1 MFEWDENKN
10 LSNIEKHGISFQT
23 ASQVFKDENRIEIYD
38 YVNSTINEDRFRAIG
53 LVDDVLF
60 VVFTERKNAI
70 RIISAR
76 RATPKERRA
85 YYASNL

>member
-23 ASQVFKDENRIEIYD
+23 ASQVFEDENRIEMYD
-38 YVNSTINEDRFRAIG
+38 YVNSTINEDRFRTIG

>member
-10 LSNIEKHGISFQT
+10 LSNIEKHGISFHT
-23 ASQVFKDENRIEIYD
+23 ASQVFEDENRIEMYD

-60 VVFTERKNAI
+60 VVFTGNSYH
-70 RIISAR
+70 IS
-76 RATPKERRA
+76 KK
-85 YYASNL
+85 SNTKREEGILC